1 MIPTTNPPNRLDQ
14 LRANAGPMP
23 PVGGAPMSPPLPA
36 RRPPMPPAGSAAL
49 PPPASLPTGGSAP
62 PIKDPEEDRLDALLG
77 GMEEDAPMMPEEA
90 MEEDTSTVASA
101 IASAALANSGT
112 PEEALKAL
120 IEAADQIRETLT

>member
-1 MIPTTNPPNRLDQ
+1 MAIPLNDMPNRLDMM
-14 LRANAGPMP
+14 RAQAEVPT
-23 PVGGAPMSPPLPA
+23 
-36 RRPPMPPAGSAAL
+36 PPMPAA
-49 PPPASLPTGGSAP
+49 PMPEKPMMPEGGEP
-62 PIKDPEEDRLDALLG
+62 DRLAALLG

-101 IASAALANSGT
+101 IASAALASSGT